1 MKRFCYGVDYK
12 YIRFGQKCT
21 LSNFETLINLKMSS
35 FFEISLV
42 ISKKLL
48 IFVADLIIIN
58 SKIMYNINLI
68 RYALTNQCGDSVIYK
83 TRKIIEHYLE
93 VIQDGEFLYSFKDK
107 DEAEQHLLD
116 LVIAKSANDV
126 QSLGNNDKELIKL
139 VLENKTLFDEN
150 VNVLGD
156 IKEKAKSFKYTV
168 FEFET
173 IEDYKAAL
181 EDFVMND
188 ESVIVDNDLTDNGSA
203 DDMSAGK
210 SDDTPSMDKIS
221 DMLDDEFDELCEMEM
236 LGRHDPGVENGTET
250 AMSDDETPDMDK
262 ISEML
267 DDEFD
272 TLCDMEQRGEML
284 NGKELPTKP
293 KYAIAERK
301 LGIGATDWELTSQ
314 GRDTFLY
321 HDLGYAIDHKPSNF
335 SANGYIKEYEVVNLA
350 DPNWK
355 QSLIENDENEYF
367 VMRRE
372 LIRGGTDAT
381 DWEIDTDI
389 YETWAEAKW
398 NMQRDYD
405 NFQFIIASR
414 PKEKEKT
421 VDTRRRIFNFGD

>member
-1 MKRFCYGVDYK
+1 MF
-12 YIRFGQKCT
+12 
-21 LSNFETLINLKMSS
+21 
-35 FFEISLV
+35 
-42 ISKKLL
+42 
-48 IFVADLIIIN
+48 
-58 SKIMYNINLI
+58 NINLI
-68 RYALTNQCGDSVIYK
+68 RYALTNQCGDSLIYK

-116 LVIAKSANDV
+116 LIIAKSANDIP
-126 QSLGNNDKELIKL
+126 SLGNNDRELIKL
-139 VLENKTLFDEN
+139 VLENKALFDEN

-181 EDFVMND
+181 EEFLIND
-188 ESVIVDNDLTDNGSA
+188 GSVIVDNDLTDNGAA
-203 DDMSAGK
+203 DDMSGDK
-210 SDDTPSMDKIS
+210 SDDTPSMEEIS
-221 DMLDDEFDELCEMEM
+221 DMLDDEFDGLCEMEM

-293 KYAIAERK
+293 KYAIVERT
-301 LGIGATDWELTSQ
+301 LGIGATDWNLMESRMTYS
-314 GRDTFLY
+314 
-321 HDLGYAIDHKPSNF
+321 DLGTAIDFKPNNYI
-335 SANGYIKEYEVVNLA
+335 NGLCRKQFEVVNLS

-355 QSLIENDENEYF
+355 QSLIENDNEEYF
-367 VMRRE
+367 VMKRE
-372 LIRGGTDAT
+372 VIRSGTDAT
-381 DWEIDTDI
+381 DWAIDSDI
-389 YETWAEAKW
+389 FETWAEANS
-398 NMQRDYD
+398 NMPKDYG

-414 PKEKEKT
+414 PKEKKKVGT
-421 VDTRRRIFNFGD
+421 KRRIFNFDD

>member
-1 MKRFCYGVDYK
+1 
-12 YIRFGQKCT
+12 
-21 LSNFETLINLKMSS
+21 
-35 FFEISLV
+35 
-42 ISKKLL
+42 
-48 IFVADLIIIN
+48 
-58 SKIMYNINLI
+58 MYNINLV
-68 RYALTNQCGDSVIYK
+68 RYALTNQCDDSLIYK
-83 TRKIIEHYLE
+83 IQKIKEYYLE
-93 VIQDGEFLYSFKDK
+93 VVQDNVFFYNFKDK
-107 DEAEQHLLD
+107 EEAYQYLIDHIILKSLD
-116 LVIAKSANDV
+116 DV
-126 QSLGNNDKELIKL
+126 QRLYNSDKKLIKL
-139 VLENKTLFDEN
+139 VLENKALFDEN
-150 VNVLGD
+150 NNVFGD
-156 IKEKAKSFKYTV
+156 IKEKAKSFKYTI

-173 IEDYKAAL
+173 IEDYKAAI

-188 ESVIVDNDLTDNGSA
+188 ESVIVDNDLTDNGHADVISA
-203 DDMSAGK
+203 DEK
-210 SDDTPSMDKIS
+210 EIS
-221 DMLDDEFDELCEMEM
+221 EMLDDEFDELCEMEM
-236 LGRHDPGVENGTET
+236 LGRHEPGVQNGTEA

-272 TLCDMEQRGEML
+272 ALCNTEHCEML

-350 DPNWK
+350 DPDWK
-355 QSLIENDENEYF
+355 KSLIENDENEYF

-398 NMQRDYD
+398 NMQKDYD
-405 NFQFIIASR
+405 NFQFIVASR
-414 PKEKEKT
+414 PKEKEEKT
-421 VDTRRRIFNFGD
+421 VDTRRRVFNFGD

>member
-1 MKRFCYGVDYK
+1 MD
-12 YIRFGQKCT
+12 
-21 LSNFETLINLKMSS
+21 
-35 FFEISLV
+35 LV
-42 ISKKLL
+42 ISRKLL
-48 IFVADLIIIN
+48 IFALDLIIIN

-68 RYALTNQCGDSVIYK
+68 RYALTNQCGDSTIYK

-93 VIQDGEFLYSFKDK
+93 VIQDGEFLYNFKDK
-107 DEAEQHLLD
+107 DEACQHLTD
-116 LVIAKSANDV
+116 LILAKTVNDV
-126 QSLGNNDKELIKL
+126 PSLGNNDSDLIKL
-139 VLENKTLFDEN
+139 VLENKALFDEN
-150 VNVLGD
+150 ANVLGD

-181 EDFVMND
+181 EDFILND
-188 ESVIVDNDLTDNGSA
+188 GSVIVDNVLTDNGGEAAMAA
-203 DDMSAGK
+203 DES
-210 SDDTPSMDKIS
+210 
-221 DMLDDEFDELCEMEM
+221 
-236 LGRHDPGVENGTET
+236 
-250 AMSDDETPDMDK
+250 DETPNMEE

-267 DDEFD
+267 DNELFE
-272 TLCDMEQRGEML
+272 MEML

-421 VDTRRRIFNFGD
+421 VYTRRKIFNFGD

>member
-1 MKRFCYGVDYK
+1 
-12 YIRFGQKCT
+12 
-21 LSNFETLINLKMSS
+21 MSS
-35 FFEISLV
+35 FFEISLC
-42 ISKKLL
+42 ISEKLL

-68 RYALTNQCGDSVIYK
+68 RYALTNQCGDSTIYK

-93 VIQDGEFLYSFKDK
+93 VIQDSEFLYNFKDK
-107 DEAEQHLLD
+107 EEAEQHLLD
-116 LVIAKSANDV
+116 LIIAKSANDFP
-126 QSLGNNDKELIKL
+126 SLGNNDRDLIKL
-139 VLENKTLFDEN
+139 VLENKSLFDEN
-150 VNVLGD
+150 VNVLSD
-156 IKEKAKSFKYTV
+156 IKEKAKTFKYTV

-181 EDFVMND
+181 EDFIMND
-188 ESVIVDNDLTDNGSA
+188 ETVIVDNDLADNRVA
-203 DDMSAGK
+203 DDMSADEN
-210 SDDTPSMDKIS
+210 SVMNKIS

-236 LGRHDPGVENGTET
+236 LGRHDHGVENGAES

-272 TLCDMEQRGEML
+272 ALCDMEQREML

-293 KYAIAERK
+293 KYAIAERT
-301 LGIGATDWELTSQ
+301 LGMGATDWELTSQ

-350 DPNWK
+350 DPDWK
-355 QSLIENDENEYF
+355 KSLIENDENEYF

-405 NFQFIIASR
+405 NFQFIVASR
-414 PKEKEKT
+414 PKEKEEKK
-421 VDTRRRIFNFGD
+421 VDTRRKIFNFGD